1 MAAPVLQ
8 TQSIM
13 DQSILWRGLY
23 QPGHEACT
31 VYLLDTRWKLEGTA
45 VFLSE
50 DRRPCRLS
58 YLITCDS
65 SWKTLSGTVSGW
77 VGDHDV
83 NIEISVAALQWQL
96 NGVDK
101 PEVNGC
107 IDLDL
112 NFSPSTNLLPIRR
125 LGLEIG
131 QQAEVKAAWL
141 RFPSFELEPL
151 SQVYSRLSES
161 TYRYSSNDGKFV
173 RDLTVNVFGL
183 VTDYPGLWQVERH

>member
-1 MAAPVLQ
+1 MN
-8 TQSIM
+8 
-13 DQSILWRGLY
+13 QSILWRGIY
-23 QPGHEACT
+23 QPGHEACR
-31 VYLLDTRWKLEGTA
+31 VYELDDRWHLEGTA
-45 VFLSE
+45 VFVSD

-58 YLITCDS
+58 YLVICDS
-65 SWKTLSGTVSGW
+65 NWKTLNGIVSGW
-77 VGDHDV
+77 VGNDV
-83 NIEISVAALQWQL
+83 LNIEIFVNANQWQL
-96 NGVDK
+96 NGAPK

-125 LGLEIG
+125 LNLEIG

-151 SQVYSRLSES
+151 SQVYSRLDEF

-173 RDLTVNVFGL
+173 RDLTVNEFGL
-183 VTDYPGLWQVERH
+183 VTEYPGLWQVEQ